1 MGYTFCM
8 SFAKVSSAQTSLLAA
23 HIVDI
28 EVDLAR
34 GLYAFSIVGL
44 PDKAVEESRDRVGAA
59 IKNSGLESPKQKN
72 QKVVISLAPADLKK
86 EGPLFD
92 LGIALAYLLAAGDI
106 KFDPR
111 KKLFL
116 GELGLDGSLRPIKGA
131 LALVKKAKE
140 KKFEEIFLPKENAEE
155 AALIEGIDIFGA
167 NTLREVIDHLDTKK
181 REEGEEKVPPIEVQS
196 MTEFRHLEKE
206 NASDFSDIAG
216 QESAKRALEIA
227 AAGRHN
233 IAMWGPAG
241 TGKTMLAEAFA
252 GILPPLS
259 FDEALE
265 VTAIHSIAGTLR
277 ETLVTAAP
285 FRAPHHTASYVALIG
300 GGAIPKPGEAT
311 LAHRG
316 VLFLDEFPEF
326 DRRVIDSLREPLESG
341 QVSISRARGTASF
354 PARFTLV
361 AALNPCPCG
370 NYGTKGRTCVCSAS
384 TLARYRQKI
393 SGPIVDRIDMW
404 VEVGLISHSKLAEDS
419 HGEKSSEIRKRVD
432 AAREIQ
438 KKRFAKHG
446 LKHGTNSEL
455 KAKEIRK
462 AIAMEAKAEKLL
474 TDSATKLDLSARSF
488 HRCAKLARTIAD
500 LDGSE
505 TVKENHILEALRYRP
520 KKME

>member
-1 MGYTFCM
+1 M

-44 PDKAVEESRDRVGAA
+44 PDKGVEESRDRVGAA
-59 IKNSGLESPKQKN
+59 IKNSGLDSPKQKN

-106 KFDPR
+106 RFDPK

-116 GELGLDGSLRPIKGA
+116 GELSLDGMLRPIKGA

-140 KKFEEIFLPKENAEE
+140 KGFEEIFLPKENAEE
-155 AALIEGIDIFGA
+155 AALIDDVAIFGA
-167 NTLREVIDHLDTKK
+167 ENLRQVIDHLDTKK
-181 REEGEEKVPPIEVQS
+181 REEGEMRMPPIEPQAKTDFHHS
-196 MTEFRHLEKE
+196 EKE
-206 NASDFSDIAG
+206 IAVDFADISG

-233 IAMWGPAG
+233 VAMWGPAG
-241 TGKTMLAEAFA
+241 TGKTLLAEAFA

-265 VTAIHSIAGTLR
+265 ATAIHSIAGTLR
-277 ETLVTAAP
+277 DTLVTAPP
-285 FRAPHHTASYVALIG
+285 FRAPHHTASYVSLIG
-300 GGAIPKPGEAT
+300 GGSIPKPGEAT

-326 DRRVIDSLREPLESG
+326 DRRVIDSLREPLESRF
-341 QVSISRARGTASF
+341 VSISRARGTAQF
-354 PARFTLV
+354 PAHFILV
-361 AALNPCPCG
+361 AALNPCQCG
-370 NYGTKGRTCVCSAS
+370 NFGTKGRTCTCSAGA
-384 TLARYRQKI
+384 LARYQQKI

-404 VEVGLISHSKLAEDS
+404 VEVGLIAHSKLAEGS
-419 HGEKSSEIRKRVD
+419 TGEKSSEIRKRVS
-432 AAREIQ
+432 AAREVQ
-438 KKRFAKHG
+438 AERFKKHK
-446 LKHGTNSEL
+446 LKHSTNSEL
-455 KAKEIRK
+455 KAKELR
-462 AIAMEAKAEKLL
+462 AALDMEKSAEKLL

-488 HRCAKLARTIAD
+488 HRSAKLARTIAD

-505 TVKENHILEALRYRP
+505 KIKDAHILEALRYRP
-520 KKME
+520 KKMV